1 MVIFIL
7 SCMVSY
13 QVSISL
19 LVNIS
24 PRLSTALTRLTQN
37 YHCHLPT
44 SLKNELHRLLF
55 FAKAKNSLKFL
66 MPPFQRANI
75 MNSLFQAYWITWTM
89 LPKLFPL
96 PSHLVFSPLTF
107 SLPFVERKLQI
118 EALYTKY
125 QIYRAAL
132 SGDRGRRVCTETCSL
147 LLVPQKPEQSVKE
160 FKDQRGRS
168 TNLNL
173 LNTKIET
180 QRDLL
185 MVSQLISDTV

>member
-1 MVIFIL
+1 MGRGVNPKGSHINYIFERGL
-7 SCMVSY
+7 
-13 QVSISL
+13 
-19 LVNIS
+19 
-24 PRLSTALTRLTQN
+24 
-37 YHCHLPT
+37 
-44 SLKNELHRLLF
+44 
-55 FAKAKNSLKFL
+55 
-66 MPPFQRANI
+66 
-75 MNSLFQAYWITWTM
+75 
-89 LPKLFPL
+89 
-96 PSHLVFSPLTF
+96 SPLTS

-185 MVSQLISDTV
+185 MVSRLISDTV

>member
-1 MVIFIL
+1 MGRG
-7 SCMVSY
+7 
-13 QVSISL
+13 
-19 LVNIS
+19 VNPKGSHIK
-24 PRLSTALTRLTQN
+24 L
-37 YHCHLPT
+37 HLRKRT
-44 SLKNELHRLLF
+44 LF
-55 FAKAKNSLKFL
+55 
-66 MPPFQRANI
+66 
-75 MNSLFQAYWITWTM
+75 
-89 LPKLFPL
+89 
-96 PSHLVFSPLTF
+96 LTF
-107 SLPFVERKLQI
+107 SLPFVERKLQT

-185 MVSQLISDTV
+185 MVSWLISDTV